1 MAGDATIS
9 KNNTPVPPPP
19 PTPPQIDTPDV
30 LQTYGSQKPKD
41 KHYLK

>member
-1 MAGDATIS
+1 MAGDVTTS

-19 PTPPQIDTPDV
+19 ERPQEIVTPDI
-30 LQTYGSQKPKD
+30 LQTTGSQKPKD